1 MTFSDIRVAADAT
14 VSRGGAYAARRIPD
28 RTIPMRAIAPVLIAL
43 ALGACATMSEDP
55 TAGLQGADV
64 TTRMVDGDR
73 IDEYRVQGQLQVV
86 KVTPRRGAPYYLVD
100 SNGDGRLDSSKGEG
114 PVSPVM
120 WKLFE
125 WD

>member
-1 MTFSDIRVAADAT
+1 
-14 VSRGGAYAARRIPD
+14 
-28 RTIPMRAIAPVLIAL
+28 MRAIATLLLAL
-43 ALGACATMSEDP
+43 TLGACATMGDDP

-64 TTRMVDGDR
+64 TTRIVDGDR

-86 KVTPRRGAPYYLVD
+86 KVTPKRGAPYYLVD
-100 SNGDGRLDSSKGEG
+100 RNGDGRLDSSKGEG

-125 WD
+125 WN

>member
-1 MTFSDIRVAADAT
+1 MRKIVLASLVLAVA
-14 VSRGGAYAARRIPD
+14 G
-28 RTIPMRAIAPVLIAL
+28 
-43 ALGACATMSEDP
+43 CATTAADP
-55 TAGLQGADV
+55 TANLEGAEV

-73 IDEYRVQGQLQVV
+73 VEEYRVQGQLQVV
-86 KVTPRRGAPYYLVD
+86 KVTPLRGKPYYLVD
-100 SNGDGRLDSSKGEG
+100 RNGDGRLDSSEGEG

>member
-1 MTFSDIRVAADAT
+1 MRTAFLFVLAALVA
-14 VSRGGAYAARRIPD
+14 G
-28 RTIPMRAIAPVLIAL
+28 
-43 ALGACATMSEDP
+43 CASTPSANDP
-55 TAGLQGADV
+55 TAGLEGADV

-73 IDEYRVQGQLQVV
+73 IEEYRVQGQLHVV
-86 KVTPRRGAPYYLVD
+86 KVTPQRGPTYYLVD
-100 SNGDGRLDSSKGEG
+100 RNGDGRLDSSEGEG

>member
-1 MTFSDIRVAADAT
+1 
-14 VSRGGAYAARRIPD
+14 
-28 RTIPMRAIAPVLIAL
+28 MRAASFLPLLLGGLFL
-43 ALGACATMSEDP
+43 AGCATMDSGDP
-55 TAGLQGADV
+55 TANLEGADI

-73 IDEYRVQGQLQVV
+73 VDEYRVQGQLHVV

-100 SNGDGRLDSSKGEG
+100 RNGDGRLDSSEGEG

>member
-1 MTFSDIRVAADAT
+1 MLRKGF
-14 VSRGGAYAARRIPD
+14 PD
-28 RTIPMRAIAPVLIAL
+28 RTDPMRAIAPLLLAL
-43 ALGACATMSEDP
+43 TLGACATMSDDP
-55 TAGLQGADV
+55 TAGLQGADL

-86 KVTPRRGAPYYLVD
+86 KVTPKRGAPYYLID

-120 WKLFE
+120 WKLFQ
-125 WD
+125 WN